1 MSITSDKKVKIY
13 NIVNIIHDF
22 ENDQIEK
29 LAIDLSLYFSN
40 KKIFW
45 IFKEKKLPQKKITEF
60 VINMSQENN
69 YLNIVFL
76 RENVEK
82 KKIEFIKKIMKNFG
96 KKIILIVKSNL
107 KNLKD
112 ESVFYCRIDS
122 SKNKLK
128 KNIVNI
134 INKI

>member
-1 MSITSDKKVKIY
+1 MSITSDKKVKIF

-22 ENDQIEK
+22 ENDQMQK

-45 IFKEKKLPQKKITEF
+45 IFKEKELPQKKITESI
-60 VINMSQENN
+60 INISQEKN

-76 RENVEK
+76 KENIEK

-96 KKIILIVKSNL
+96 KKIILITRDNL
-107 KNLKD
+107 KNPKD
-112 ESVFYCRIDS
+112 ESIFYCRFNS
-122 SKNKLK
+122 SNKDLK
-128 KNIVNI
+128 KKIVDI